1 MKALTLLIGAA
12 LLTSVAGIA
21 QTYVQPVRLQLVP
34 LLPLGPLF
42 QPQTTVAAGSTFS
55 VALYADS
62 ATQYVNLY
70 GYQFNLKFDSTKLQA
85 LEVKEGADFQ
95 NTGVSDFVPGFIV
108 NPSGEIKTS
117 FDSLQGKTAAVSVS
131 GLRTLAVIQFK
142 ALQTGSA
149 AISLAYPVLVDQ
161 AGVRVPL
168 TFAPLTVTVR

>member
-12 LLTSVAGIA
+12 LLTSVASIA
-21 QTYVQPVRLQLVP
+21 QTYAQPVRLQLMP
-34 LLPLGPLF
+34 LLPLGPLL

-70 GYQFNLKFDSTKLQA
+70 AYQFNLKFDPTKLQA

-95 NTGVSDFVPGFIV
+95 NTRVSDFIPGFIV

-117 FDSLQGKTAAVSVS
+117 FDSLQGKTGGCGCFRAPDARPDPVQGAAN
-131 GLRTLAVIQFK
+131 RDCEHQR
-142 ALQTGSA
+142 GSIRCWW
-149 AISLAYPVLVDQ
+149 ISPAR
-161 AGVRVPL
+161 GCR
-168 TFAPLTVTVR
+168 